1 MQHITESQT
10 HSYFGEGKISHGAS
24 CRKYGVCNNIVL
36 PASKNVCFY
45 DALSGSDEL
54 NVHIL
59 T

>member
-10 HSYFGEGKISHGAS
+10 HSYFGEGKYHMGLVVESM
-24 CRKYGVCNNIVL
+24 VCVIIFL